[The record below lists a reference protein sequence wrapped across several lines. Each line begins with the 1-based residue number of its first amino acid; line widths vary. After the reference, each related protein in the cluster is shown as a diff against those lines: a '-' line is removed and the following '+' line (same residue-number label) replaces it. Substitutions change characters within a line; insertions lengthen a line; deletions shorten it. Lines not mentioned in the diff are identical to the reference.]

1 MGSCPDADIDS
12 TRFNKN
18 GFALALHFDTEFSE
32 LKDGVFSSFWAN
44 RLDFL
49 RRNLPFRSV

>member
-12 TRFNKN
+12 TRLNKN

-32 LKDGVFSSFWAN
+32 LRDGVFSVFGQTDWT
-44 RLDFL
+44 F
-49 RRNLPFRSV
+49 